1 MVKLVNQDNL
11 CQSCYIIGS
20 FMCNKWKILGLW
32 FNGLCFRFLE
42 RNCFICSYVRMTENA
57 FDPLP
62 LPSGVSLPM
71 CFCGD
76 PSKVAKSDEEDTYRQ
91 RYWMCSNFAFEP
103 IQRQRRINKMIRN

>member
-62 LPSGVSLPM
+62 LPSSILVPM
-71 CFCGD
+71 CFCDD
-76 PSKVAKSDEEDTYRQ
+76 PYKVAKSDEEDTYMQ
-91 RYWMCSNFAFEP
+91 SNWMCDNFTFEP
-103 IQRQRRINKMIRN
+103 TLRQRRITKMVGN